1 MASASVPSQQPCVH
15 RVRWVRVGR
24 CSASVPARGCA
35 GRPGCCAMRRA
46 GAREQGSRLGPS
58 LRASV
63 PEHAAPR
70 AGFGGKQQCPAR
82 VPVRPCVHRH
92 LRRLCC
98 GPGRH
103 ARVKAMPTLLA
114 RSVLALPCAPLRFT
128 AFLFASLRPGLRS
141 ACGLRGVP
149 LRAVPSLRRHSPGD
163 ELRTYGGSN
172 TGAAACPPNPFC
184 RRARNLGTPVSKE
197 RCNDP

>member
-114 RSVLALPCAPLRFT
+114 RSVLALPGAPLRFT
-128 AFLFASLRPGLRS
+128 ALRSASLPPGLRA
-141 ACGLRGVP
+141 ACGLRACP
-149 LRAVPSLRRHSPGD
+149 CVPSRPFAVVRRATNSGRTAAATPGLPLA
-163 ELRTYGGSN
+163 LRTPSVEG
-172 TGAAACPPNPFC
+172 
-184 RRARNLGTPVSKE
+184 LGI
-197 RCNDP
+197 